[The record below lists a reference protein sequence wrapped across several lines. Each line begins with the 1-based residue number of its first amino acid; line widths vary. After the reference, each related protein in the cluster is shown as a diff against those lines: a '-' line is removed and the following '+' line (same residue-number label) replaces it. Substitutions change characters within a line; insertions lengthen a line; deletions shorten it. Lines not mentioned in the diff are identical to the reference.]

1 MSLGSRN
8 MSYQKNINKCIRRK
22 MKAKFI
28 RTRNVKNFI
37 TTINNLQNR
46 AVGVPGMALTYGEP
60 GLGKTQSALW
70 WAANND
76 AILVS
81 AKQSMSVR
89 WLLEDIVKELGET
102 PYFRSS
108 DLFEQIVNA
117 LIKRPRVLI
126 VDEIDYLA
134 TDKCA
139 VEMLRDIHD
148 RTYNPIILIGMSM
161 ADKKLKRYKH
171 LYDRFS
177 EVLHFESFSFED
189 VKFLISELSEIKI
202 SDEVIANIYH
212 TGNRLRQIVKLINKA
227 ETIAQANDLTA
238 VGLKELR
245 NYLYK

>member
-1 MSLGSRN
+1 
-8 MSYQKNINKCIRRK
+8 
-22 MKAKFI
+22 MKAKFV
-28 RTRNVKNFI
+28 RTKNVKNFI
-37 TTINNLQNR
+37 TTITNLQNR
-46 AVGVPGMALTYGEP
+46 AEGVPGMALVYGEP

-76 AILVS
+76 GILIS

-102 PYFRSS
+102 PFFRSS
-108 DLFEQIVNA
+108 DLFEQIVME

-148 RTYNPIILIGMSM
+148 RTHNPIVLIGMSM

-177 EVLHFESFSFED
+177 EILHFESFSIDD

-202 SDEVIANIYH
+202 ADEVIQNIYQ
-212 TGNRLRQIVKLINKA
+212 TKNRFRQIVKLINKA
-227 ETIAQANDLTA
+227 ETIAKANDLSE

-245 NYLYK
+245 NYI

>member
-1 MSLGSRN
+1 
-8 MSYQKNINKCIRRK
+8 
-22 MKAKFI
+22 MKGKFV
-28 RTRNVKNFI
+28 RTKNVKNFI
-37 TTINNLQNR
+37 TTITNLQNR
-46 AVGVPGMALTYGEP
+46 AAGVPGMALVYGER
-60 GLGKTQSALW
+60 GVGKTQWALW

-102 PYFRSS
+102 PFFRSS
-108 DLFEQIVNA
+108 DLFEQIVME

-161 ADKKLKRYKH
+161 ADKKLKRDKH
-171 LYDRFS
+171 LFDRF
-177 EVLHFESFSFED
+177 F
-189 VKFLISELSEIKI
+189 
-202 SDEVIANIYH
+202 
-212 TGNRLRQIVKLINKA
+212 
-227 ETIAQANDLTA
+227 
-238 VGLKELR
+238 
-245 NYLYK
+245 